1 MKKYLLFTALAVFLY
16 SCSGEPSDEEM
27 LQKDQEKLTEEMG
40 GEGLLL
46 YKLLKITVRS
56 ANDPKASA
64 HLKGHEKEFLVLA
77 QLMNKMDKKG
87 DLSAADYLRF
97 TTSYN
102 SVREY
107 VKETDEDIFPCF
119 FDAMRAAD
127 GKNVKQLSK
136 SEKAKQDAQEH
147 ALMCIFMKFGG
158 GFGKAE
164 ELYECN
170 EIDSD
175 QFKDSKEKVYLCFF
189 KGMLLF
195 EGGLNYLAEKEF
207 TRNIEW
213 LEDTDNADFREVNI
227 LFGKEQFNKKQ
238 SKDLALAINYLF
250 RGVDR
255 MMMERKVDDER
266 SLEDLEK
273 CIELTDKI
281 GLSNEIT
288 WSISAYV
295 HIKKEEYKKAITDLE
310 KLKKSPYLNEDEKAA
325 IDLAIEQLK
334 KEDAEGASEE
344 GAFDKETI
352 SGIVSNSLY
361 GSMSFD
367 DWKKVLSKK
376 KVPYGNGFIEMM
388 ETFGKLQ
395 KEVAGAT
402 DSKKLKE
409 EGKNLWDKT
418 KELVE

>member
-1 MKKYLLFTALAVFLY
+1 MKKYFLFTALAAFLY

-27 LQKDQEKLTEEMG
+27 LQKDKEKLTEGMG

-46 YKLLKITVRS
+46 YKMLKITVRS

-64 HLKGHEKEFLVLA
+64 HLKGHEKEFQVLS
-77 QLMNKMDKKG
+77 QLLQKMDKKG

-119 FDAMRAAD
+119 FDAMKMAE
-127 GKNVKQLSK
+127 GKKVKPLSK
-136 SEKAKQDAQEH
+136 SAKAKQDASEH

-164 ELYECN
+164 ELYECS
-170 EIDSD
+170 EIDTD

-189 KGMLLF
+189 KGVMLF

-207 TRNIEW
+207 TNNIEW
-213 LEDTDNADFREVNI
+213 LEDADNVDFREVNM

-238 SKDLALAINYLF
+238 SQKLALAVNYLF

-255 MMMERKVDDER
+255 MMMDRKIDDER

-273 CIELTDKI
+273 CVELTDEI
-281 GLSNEIT
+281 DVSNEIT
-288 WSISAYV
+288 WSVSAYV
-295 HIKKEEYKKAITDLE
+295 HIRQEEYDKAIKDLE
-310 KLKKSPYLNEDEKAA
+310 KLKKSPYLEDEEKTA
-325 IDLAIEQLK
+325 IDVAIEQLK
-334 KEDAEGASEE
+334 KKDAEGASEE
-344 GAFDKETI
+344 GAFDKQMI
-352 SGIVSNSLY
+352 SGIVSESLY
-361 GSMSFD
+361 GSMSFT
-367 DWKKVLSKK
+367 DWRDLLTKK
-376 KVPYGNGFIEMM
+376 KVPYAEGFMDTM
-388 ETFGKLQ
+388 EVFSKIQ
-395 KEVAGAT
+395 KEAAAAV
-402 DSKKLKE
+402 DPKNLKE
-409 EGKNLWDKT
+409 EGENLWDKT
-418 KELVE
+418 KKLVE